1 MEVLKIA
8 GLGILIS
15 VVIVVIKQLKPELAV
30 AVLIAGSVVM
40 LIYIFNYFS
49 DMFTIF
55 NTIINKTGVDSKL
68 FTCILKI
75 IGVGYLIEFSA
86 GVCNDTGNSSIGDKV
101 ILGGKLL
108 IFIISMPI
116 ITNLLDVVIGLIPW
130 KSY

>member
-15 VVIVVIKQLKPELAV
+15 VVIVVVKQLKPELAV
-30 AVLIAGSVVM
+30 TVLIAGSVVM

-55 NTIINKTGVDSKL
+55 NTIINKTGVDNKL

-116 ITNLLDVVIGLIPW
+116 ITNLLDIVIGLIP
-130 KSY
+130 